1 MCILLGD
8 SNINFLKRSDNCE
21 YKSILELLGFK
32 QLIRT
37 PARIINDMESL
48 TDIIASNNCA
58 SIKDTAV
65 VDHEFIGCV
74 RKLNHMKLPE
84 KTITCRNYRPYHPS
98 ILSEHLCEVDWN
110 LIYHCNYIDF
120 AWIIFKDILS
130 TVFNKF
136 ALVITKRVPWL
147 SAKIKS
153 LMNIRD
159 KLMQKAR
166 KPKVNA
172 HREESNK
179 NAMRW
184 T

>member
-1 MCILLGD
+1 MCIPLGD
-8 SNINFLKRSDNCE
+8 SNISFLKRSDNCE
-21 YKSILELLGFK
+21 CKSILELLGFK

-37 PARIINDMESL
+37 PARIINDTESL
-48 TDIIASNNCA
+48 IDIIASNNCA
-58 SIKDTAV
+58 SIKDTAA

-136 ALVITKRVPWL
+136 APVITKRVPWL

-159 KLMQKAR
+159 KLIQKAR
-166 KPKVNA
+166 KSKVNA

-179 NAMRW
+179 NAIR
-184 T
+184 